1 MVQNHLSRIA
11 APKTWHVNRKLTKWV
26 ARPMPGAHPLDK
38 SLTLSFILRD
48 ILSHCKT
55 KKEVNKILNDGN
67 LFVDKKIRKENK
79 FAVGLMDVVE
89 LPKLNETYRI
99 LFNNKGELSLV
110 SINKTEANLKLLK
123 IVRKNAVKNSKI
135 QITFHDGK
143 NLLMDKFE
151 GRVGDTALFD
161 LTKNSVTKWI
171 TLDKGVIV
179 YLSGGKHIGNICKI
193 KDVIRVKNLEKPKVV
208 VEIEGTEYTT
218 LMEYA
223 FVVGEKHPELSL
235 GDKK

>member
-1 MVQNHLSRIA
+1 MF
-11 APKTWHVNRKLTKWV
+11 
-26 ARPMPGAHPLDK
+26 D
-38 SLTLSFILRD
+38 
-48 ILSHCKT
+48 
-55 KKEVNKILNDGN
+55 
-67 LFVDKKIRKENK
+67 
-79 FAVGLMDVVE
+79 LMDVVE